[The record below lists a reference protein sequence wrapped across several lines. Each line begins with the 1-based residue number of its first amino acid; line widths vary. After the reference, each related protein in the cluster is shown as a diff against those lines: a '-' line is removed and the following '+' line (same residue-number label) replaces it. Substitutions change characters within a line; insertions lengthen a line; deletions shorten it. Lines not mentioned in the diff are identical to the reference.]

1 MWNLEGQYVQAR
13 YLDTYTVV
21 GRVELSRV
29 AFGGRVHHTL
39 VLDKPINLFGTE
51 RDRVIVEH
59 QTVERIAS
67 RAESFEDS
75 RYDDQ
80 FEVDTDYN

>member
-1 MWNLEGQYVQAR
+1 MNWNLEGQTVCAR
-13 YLDTYTVV
+13 YLDLHSVK

-39 VLDKPINLFGTE
+39 VLDKPLNLFGTT

-59 QTVERIAS
+59 QNVNQII
-67 RAESFEDS
+67 
-75 RYDDQ
+75 
-80 FEVDTDYN
+80 DTL

>member
-1 MWNLEGQYVQAR
+1 MNSKEQTMWNLEGQYVQAR

-21 GRVELSRV
+21 GKVELSRV

-67 RAESFEDS
+67 RAESFE
-75 RYDDQ
+75 
-80 FEVDTDYN
+80 V

>member
-1 MWNLEGQYVQAR
+1 MNWNLEGLTVRAR
-13 YLDTYTVV
+13 YLDTHSVT

-39 VLDKPINLFGTE
+39 VLDQPLNLFGTE

-59 QTVERIAS
+59 QTVEQV
-67 RAESFEDS
+67 F
-75 RYDDQ
+75 
-80 FEVDTDYN
+80 N

>member
-1 MWNLEGQYVQAR
+1 MSWNLEGMTVRAR
-13 YLDTYTVV
+13 YLDDHMVT

-39 VLDKPINLFGTE
+39 VLDKPLNLFGTV

-59 QTVERIAS
+59 QTVEQVQ
-67 RAESFEDS
+67 D
-75 RYDDQ
+75 
-80 FEVDTDYN
+80 